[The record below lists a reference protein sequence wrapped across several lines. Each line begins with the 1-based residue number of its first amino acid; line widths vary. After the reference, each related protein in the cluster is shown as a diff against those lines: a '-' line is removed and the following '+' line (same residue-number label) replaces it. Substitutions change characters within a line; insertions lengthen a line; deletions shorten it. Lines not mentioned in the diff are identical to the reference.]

1 MRVEDAERDRT
12 LRAAPDSL
20 KAYDYYLQ
28 GRDAMFGLSN
38 ESNVKARTFL
48 EKSIELDPNYA
59 RTYAQMTWVH
69 IKAWRNDWSDDPRDS
84 LAKAMEMA
92 LRAHALDPNDAVCN
106 SCLGAAYLN
115 SGQREKAIGMYEKA
129 HALNP
134 NDAHILVG
142 MAIVLYD
149 SGRAEESIL
158 LIERAMRIN
167 PHYPEW
173 YLGDL
178 AWAYHMTGRYEE
190 ALAAFEKMSEPIR
203 SFRDGKATT
212 YIRLGRIE
220 DARAELAE
228 FYDDQTELDHFIDG
242 LGKSGP
248 PE

>member
-1 MRVEDAERDRT
+1 
-12 LRAAPDSL
+12 
-20 KAYDYYLQ
+20 
-28 GRDAMFGLSN
+28 
-38 ESNVKARTFL
+38 
-48 EKSIELDPNYA
+48 
-59 RTYAQMTWVH
+59 
-69 IKAWRNDWSDDPRDS
+69 
-84 LAKAMEMA
+84 MEMA
-92 LRAHALDPNDAVCN
+92 LKAQALDPNDAVCN

-115 SGQREKAIGMYEKA
+115 GGQRAKAIGMYEKA

-149 SGRAEESIL
+149 SGRAEESIS

-178 AWAYHMTGRYEE
+178 AWAYYMAGRYED
-190 ALAAFEKMSEPIR
+190 ALATFSKMSEPIR
-203 SFRDGKATT
+203 AFRDGKAAT

-228 FYDDQTELDHFIDG
+228 FYDDPAELDRFIEQ
-242 LGKSGP
+242 LC
-248 PE
+248 EA